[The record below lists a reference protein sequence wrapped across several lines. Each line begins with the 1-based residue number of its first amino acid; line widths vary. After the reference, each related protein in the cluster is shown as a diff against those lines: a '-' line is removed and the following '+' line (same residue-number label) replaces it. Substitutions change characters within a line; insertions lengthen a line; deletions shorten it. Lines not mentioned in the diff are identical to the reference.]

1 MNKTLNRGPLR
12 RLSIVCFIPQKE
24 IPMLETILKVI
35 VVMIAVPL
43 VTMAMWF
50 LLDIADENTSAELA
64 RKIDERRRR
73 GKSNGK

>member
-1 MNKTLNRGPLR
+1 
-12 RLSIVCFIPQKE
+12 
-24 IPMLETILKVI
+24 MLETILKVI

>member
-1 MNKTLNRGPLR
+1 M
-12 RLSIVCFIPQKE
+12 CFTPQKE

-50 LLDIADENTSAELA
+50 LLDITDENTSAKLA
-64 RKIDERRRR
+64 RKIEERRRH
-73 GKSNGK
+73 GKSDGE